1 MRNKYKLIMSE
12 FKQTFNSSLGKKLIM
27 ALTGLFLCTFLIVHL
42 GGNLLLFKDDQ
53 GFGFNVYANF
63 LTHFPPIEVIAYLLY
78 LTIIVHAVYALV
90 LTLKNRSSRP
100 VGYAA
105 QSKSPASLSS
115 KNMGLLGSI
124 LLLFIV
130 IHMSDFWYNY
140 KYSGKVGFIEYR
152 TDLATDQTTAVP
164 YAPVSATFEKSVST
178 VNNIEIVR
186 VKDLHSRVAS
196 SFSNL
201 LYVIFY
207 VIAMGAVSFH
217 LLHGFQ
223 SAFRTLGWVHRK
235 YTPVVEFIGTWLFAV
250 IIPVGFALMPIVY
263 YVQSLGK

>member
-1 MRNKYKLIMSE
+1 MRE

-42 GGNLLLFKDDQ
+42 GGNLLLFSNDE
-53 GFGFNVYANF
+53 GYGFNVYANF

-78 LTIIVHAVYALV
+78 LSILVHAVYALV
-90 LTLKNRSSRP
+90 LTIKNRSARP
-100 VGYAA
+100 VSYAA
-105 QSKSPASLSS
+105 VNKSPASWSS

-130 IHMSDFWYNY
+130 IHMSDFWFSY
-140 KYSGKVGFIEYR
+140 KYSNKIGFKEYR
-152 TDLATDQTTAVP
+152 TDLATGKTQAVDYVP
-164 YAPVSATFEKSVST
+164 TSVDFEKSVST
-178 VNNIEIVR
+178 ENNFEIVR
-186 VKDLHSRVAS
+186 VKDLHARVAY

-201 LYVIFY
+201 WYVIFY

-223 SAFRTLGWVHRK
+223 SAFRTTGWVHRK
-235 YTPVVEFIGTWLFAV
+235 YTPIVNFIGTWLFAV
-250 IIPVGFALMPIVY
+250 VIPLGFAAMPVVY
-263 YVQSLGK
+263 YIQSLGK

>member
-1 MRNKYKLIMSE
+1 MSE

-42 GGNLLLFKDDQ
+42 GGNLLLFKNDQ
-53 GFGFNVYANF
+53 GFAFNSYANF

-90 LTLKNRSSRP
+90 LTIKNRRARP
-100 VGYAA
+100 VGYAVA
-105 QSKSPASLSS
+105 NKSPASWSS

-130 IHMSDFWYNY
+130 IHMGDFWFTY
-140 KYSGKVGFIEYR
+140 KYNNILGFKEYR
-152 TDLATDQTTAVP
+152 TNLATNETT
-164 YAPVSATFEKSVST
+164 VSDYKPEVADFERSIST
-178 VNNIEIVR
+178 ENNVEIVR
-186 VKDLHSRVAS
+186 VKDLHARVQS
-196 SFSNL
+196 SFSEL
-201 LYVIFY
+201 WYVAFY

-223 SAFRTLGWVHRK
+223 SAFHTLGWVHRK
-235 YTPVVEFIGTWLFAV
+235 YKPIIYFFGTWLFAV
-250 IIPVGFALMPIVY
+250 IIPIGFALMPIIY
-263 YVQSLGK
+263 YIKSL